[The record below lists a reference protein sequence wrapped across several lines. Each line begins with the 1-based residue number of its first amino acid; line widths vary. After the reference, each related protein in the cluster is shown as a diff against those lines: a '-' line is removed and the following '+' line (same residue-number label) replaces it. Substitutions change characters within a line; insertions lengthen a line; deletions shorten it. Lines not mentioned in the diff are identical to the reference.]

1 MTVDEFRECLD
12 RYGGDLATWPPL
24 TARAGRRLLAESL
37 AAQAMLDEMV
47 AIELALGGGS
57 DSPPSDLADR
67 IFEKA
72 FATDGPGR
80 GDADASPRPGRLM

>member
-24 TARAGRRLLAESL
+24 TARAGRRLLADSL

-47 AIELALGGGS
+47 AIELALGGGA
-57 DSPPSDLADR
+57 DSPPPDLADR

-72 FATDGPGR
+72 FAADPPGH
-80 GDADASPRPGRLM
+80 GDAVASLRPDHLM